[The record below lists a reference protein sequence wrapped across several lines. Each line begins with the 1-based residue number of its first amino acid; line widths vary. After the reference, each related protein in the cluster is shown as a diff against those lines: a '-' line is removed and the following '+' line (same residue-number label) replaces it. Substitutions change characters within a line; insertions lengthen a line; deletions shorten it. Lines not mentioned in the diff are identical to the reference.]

1 MVAKAIQVP
10 SYKEDSSPE
19 TRSRENI
26 YHQLNLIEDSTQKR
40 TFLLHC
46 TSSDTIPNSFAD
58 DVILSNKSSPS
69 LKSAVICTESMSSKS
84 NGNSKVSP
92 TGSDTYL
99 ALEDEYPIANSGN
112 GNK

>member
-1 MVAKAIQVP
+1 MVAKAIQVS
-10 SYKEDSSPE
+10 SYKEDISSE

-26 YHQLNLIEDSTQKR
+26 YHYLSLIEDSRQKKNIS
-40 TFLLHC
+40 F

-92 TGSDTYL
+92 TGSDKFL
-99 ALEDEYPIANSGN
+99 ALEDEYLIANSGN

>member
-1 MVAKAIQVP
+1 MVAKAIQVS
-10 SYKEDSSPE
+10 SYKEDISSE

-26 YHQLNLIEDSTQKR
+26 YHYLSLIEDSRQKKNIS
-40 TFLLHC
+40 F

-69 LKSAVICTESMSSKS
+69 LKSAVICTESMFSKC

-99 ALEDEYPIANSGN
+99 ALEDEYPITNSGN